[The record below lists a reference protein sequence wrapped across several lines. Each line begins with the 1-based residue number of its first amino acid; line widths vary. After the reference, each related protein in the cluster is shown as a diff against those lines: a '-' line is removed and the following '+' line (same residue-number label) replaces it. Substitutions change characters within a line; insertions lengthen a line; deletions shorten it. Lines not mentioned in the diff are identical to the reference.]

1 MPAHQE
7 IAVLLLAAA
16 AGQENSYFMA
26 PNQPAE
32 IRRHFIGEDGS
43 APPPALLRPPETKQ
57 KQQQPCKA
65 MDLAEIQA
73 ATNTT
78 GHTPKT
84 RHIAEEH
91 KET

>member
-1 MPAHQE
+1 
-7 IAVLLLAAA
+7 
-16 AGQENSYFMA
+16 MA
-26 PNQPAE
+26 SKQPAE
-32 IRRHFIGEDGS
+32 IRRHLIGQGGS

-57 KQQQPCKA
+57 KQQQPYEA

-73 ATNTT
+73 ATITT

-84 RHIAEEH
+84 RHNAEEH